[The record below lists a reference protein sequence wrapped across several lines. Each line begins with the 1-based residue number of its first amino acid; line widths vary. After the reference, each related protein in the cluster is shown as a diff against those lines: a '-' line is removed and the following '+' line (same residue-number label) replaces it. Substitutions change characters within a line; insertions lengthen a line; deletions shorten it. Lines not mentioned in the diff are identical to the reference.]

1 MAIYPIRQF
10 GDPVLRQRA
19 REVEEID
26 GSLARLVEDM
36 IETMYDAPGVGL
48 AAPQVGVERRLF
60 VYDVGDGPQAVIN
73 PVIVEASGEWTYEE
87 GCLSIPDLSWNV
99 VRPNA
104 VHLRGF
110 GIDGEEIDIE
120 GDELLGRCFQHEM
133 DHLDGILLVE
143 RLEDDQRKE
152 AMSILRK
159 RALDA
164 AMPSVH

>member
-60 VYDVGDGPQAVIN
+60 VYDVGDGPHAVIN
-73 PVIVEASGEWTYEE
+73 PVIAEASGEWTYEE